1 MNKKTLRLAST
12 LVVLALAV
20 TISLGGGYQINEH
33 GARATGMGGAFV
45 ARALDGSAIF
55 FNAAGLGFQKGI
67 NVLAGTTLI
76 FPSTTFTGPTPA
88 TTQTSMVSQI
98 FYPSNLY
105 ISYSLK
111 ENWVFGLGVYNPYG
125 LGTEWDKDWVGR
137 QLTVKTDLQTFYINP
152 TVAYKVNDKLSFGA
166 GVSYVLASAKIKYRV
181 ATYSSLL
188 PPTPAAVNGT
198 AALDG
203 TGNGISFNVGAI
215 YKPMDKLS
223 VGVSYRSLA
232 KIEFSGTATF
242 TDMLALQTYFPG
254 GTGTVTL
261 PMPSNLQ
268 AGVAYQV
275 TPQLTVE
282 GDFQFVGWSSYDQ
295 LVISIPNGPA
305 SPLGV
310 LQKSPTPA
318 VKNWDDGMLFRIG
331 GEFQLNDKMALRA
344 GFIMDFTPQ
353 PTSKVEPML
362 PDADKTDISI
372 GAGYKVNEK
381 LHVDV
386 SYLLV
391 LFADRTTLSS
401 NVFPGTYK
409 SSASLVS
416 LNFGYQF

>member
-1 MNKKTLRLAST
+1 MNNKALRFAST

-20 TISLGGGYQINEH
+20 SISLGGGYQINEQ

-55 FNAAGLGFQKGI
+55 YNAAGLGFQKGI
-67 NVLAGTTLI
+67 HVMAGTTLI
-76 FPSTTFTGPTPA
+76 FPSTDFTPTTGSA
-88 TTQTSMVSQI
+88 VSMVSQV

-105 ISYSLK
+105 ISYSYK
-111 ENWVFGLGVYNPYG
+111 ENWVFGLGVYNAYG
-125 LGTEWDKDWVGR
+125 LGTEWPNDWIGR

-166 GVSYVLASAKIKYRV
+166 GVSFVLASAKIKYRV
-181 ATYSSLL
+181 ATYSSLT

-203 TGNGISFNVGAI
+203 TGNGVSFNVGAI

-223 VGVSYRSLA
+223 VGVSYRSLV
-232 KIEFSGTATF
+232 KIELSGTAAF
-242 TDMLALQTYFPG
+242 TDMLALQSFFPG

-261 PMPSNLQ
+261 PMPSNLMV
-268 AGVAYQV
+268 GVAYQV
-275 TPQLTVE
+275 TPKLTVE
-282 GDFQFVGWSSYDQ
+282 GDFQFVGWSSYDK

-310 LQKSPTPA
+310 LQKSPAPA

-331 GEFQLNDKMALRA
+331 GEYQLNDKLALRA
-344 GFIMDFTPQ
+344 GFILDYTPQ
-353 PTSKVEPML
+353 PDSKVEPML
-362 PDADKTDISI
+362 PDANKTDISI
-372 GAGYKVNEK
+372 GGGYQISEN
-381 LHVDV
+381 LHVDASFLYV
-386 SYLLV
+386 MFS
-391 LFADRTTLSS
+391 DRTTLPS
-401 NVFPGTYK
+401 NDLRGTYK

-416 LNFGYQF
+416 LNFGYLF